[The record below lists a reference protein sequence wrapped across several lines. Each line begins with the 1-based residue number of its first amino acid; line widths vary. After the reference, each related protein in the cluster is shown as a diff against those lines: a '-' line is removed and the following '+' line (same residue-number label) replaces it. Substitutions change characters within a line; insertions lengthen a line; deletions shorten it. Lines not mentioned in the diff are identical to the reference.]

1 MFCYEKRFTNDFKL
15 NIFKINKMKQ
25 YIFSILGVCLAFSMQ
40 AQIELGTHFMSNVAQ
55 NNLLNPAA
63 FTDNGYKVNVSL
75 LPSIYAGFN
84 NSAIAPDDVLEK
96 RGTSLYLDVEGLIEK
111 MGANGMNIQT
121 NLNVETFTFS
131 FKAKKWQLSLNHG
144 LRISSFHSIPKTMI
158 QFAWG
163 GNAQFVDETINI
175 APTQNLLAYQEFG
188 VGFGYKI
195 SDNLTLGTRLKYLV
209 GIGTYQ
215 TATSK
220 ANIYTDPEY
229 YQLTA
234 DTDYLIN
241 TGGLP
246 ESDIDNGEF
255 LNLDDFEPSLFG
267 KNRGFAFDFGASF
280 DINDKLNIQTSVLN
294 IGKIKWE
301 EDVNN
306 YWSNGTSTF
315 AGLDF
320 QPLFEEGEYD
330 PEEILD
336 TIANT
341 FEFTSSQN
349 GFNTVLPSSFYLSS
363 TYEVMPKLTVGA
375 LLFAQ
380 GFQSDLTTAF
390 ALNVKKDFGKFF
402 SLGGQYAFIEG
413 GASNIGLSTSLRL
426 GPVQIYATSDNIIPL
441 MNPMKGQNVNM
452 RFGMNLLFGKIKNQK
467 EELPIPTETL
477 GMLKR

>member
-1 MFCYEKRFTNDFKL
+1 
-15 NIFKINKMKQ
+15 MKQ
-25 YIFSILGVCLAFSMQ
+25 YLCSILGVFLAFSMQ
-40 AQIELGTHFMSNVAQ
+40 AQIEFGTRFMSNVAQ
-55 NNLLNPAA
+55 SNLTNPAA

-75 LPSIYAGFN
+75 LPSVYAGFN
-84 NSAIAPDDVLEK
+84 NSAIAPNDVLEK

-111 MGANGMNIQT
+111 LGADGMNIQT
-121 NLNVETFTFS
+121 NLNIETFSFS

-144 LRISSFHSIPKTMI
+144 LRVSSFHSIPKSML

-163 GNAQFVDETINI
+163 GNSQFVGETINI

-188 VGFGYKI
+188 IGFGYQI

-209 GIGTYQ
+209 GIGSYQ

-246 ESDIDNGEF
+246 ESDIDKGEF

-267 KNRGFAFDFGASF
+267 NNRGFAFDFGASF
-280 DINDKLNIQTSVLN
+280 DINDKLNIQTSVVN

-320 QPLFEEGEYD
+320 QPLFEEGEYES
-330 PEEILD
+330 EEILD

-349 GFNTVLPSSFYLSS
+349 GFNTVLPSLFYLSS
-363 TYEVMPKLTVGA
+363 TYEVMPKLTIGA
-375 LLFAQ
+375 LFFAQ

-402 SLGGQYAFIEG
+402 SIGGQYALIEG
-413 GASNIGLSTSLRL
+413 GTNNFGVSTTLRL

-441 MNPMKGQNVNM
+441 MNPMKGQNMNM
-452 RFGMNLLFGKIKNQK
+452 RFGINLLFGKIKECK
-467 EELPIPTETL
+467 KVELLVPADESGGI
-477 GMLKR
+477 